1 MRRFSRSSRY
11 SVIPSPT
18 WQMIC
23 RLACP
28 AALPESFLSLPPCL
42 ILQHPLALIFDKCR
56 IRAVALAFLLCN
68 KHLRNTRTAIL
79 FGMPAVA
86 DGNLIELNPAN
97 DYSCR
102 RCGDGR
108 WEPLTSRKARYT
120 DARKEESRSA
130 SRARRSNQVKAPQC
144 ELRKKNKNPESEEFG
159 ELSRRL
165 GGCLLHETE
174 HGLLQLRI
182 HFVRDGHH
190 VEHNGAEIHAA

>member
-1 MRRFSRSSRY
+1 MTWSGSVAWRMPRKKPRAIMESSVIIYPGTAAEAREGMRRFSRSSRY

-68 KHLRNTRTAIL
+68 KHLRNTCTAIL

-102 RCGDGR
+102 SCEDGR
-108 WEPLTSRKARYT
+108 WEPLRSRKARYT
-120 DARKEESRSA
+120 YARMEESKSA
-130 SRARRSNQVKAPQC
+130 SRARRSN
-144 ELRKKNKNPESEEFG
+144 
-159 ELSRRL
+159 
-165 GGCLLHETE
+165 
-174 HGLLQLRI
+174 
-182 HFVRDGHH
+182 
-190 VEHNGAEIHAA
+190 